1 MSHMQFEASG
11 SDGSPFKC
19 GFDESSRGQTLRGPD
34 KYTRDT
40 STSNATRENIH
51 HVRYAYNFIYGR
63 DVPLAKS
70 RAMVLQYHGFDVRN
84 LLSLAELAKQQEFPG
99 PALVVFCHSLTEEE
113 CRDAVA
119 ITDARWPS
127 ARRLCL
133 VTGPVSGAQNAL
145 CEMLDAGEGPTR
157 LVGTVSMLLPG
168 IPPRPA
174 NRTRAPASGPDVLRI
189 Q

>member
-1 MSHMQFEASG
+1 V
-11 SDGSPFKC
+11 
-19 GFDESSRGQTLRGPD
+19 RTD
-34 KYTRDT
+34 KYTRDR
-40 STSNATRENIH
+40 STSKPLGKTYTMSAMPII
-51 HVRYAYNFIYGR
+51 FMYGR

-70 RAMVLQYHGFDVRN
+70 RAMVLQHHGFNVRN

-113 CRDAVA
+113 CRAAVA

-145 CEMLDAGEGPTR
+145 CEMLDAREGPTR
-157 LVGTVSMLLPG
+157 LVGTVSMLLTG
-168 IPPRPA
+168 TPPRPE
-174 NRTRAPASGPDVLRI
+174 NRMRAPASGPDVLRM

>member
-1 MSHMQFEASG
+1 MEVPS
-11 SDGSPFKC
+11 KC

-34 KYTRDT
+34 KYTCDR
-40 STSNATRENIH
+40 STSRPLGKTYTMSAMPII
-51 HVRYAYNFIYGR
+51 FIYGR

-133 VTGPVSGAQNAL
+133 FTGPVSGAQNAL

-168 IPPRPA
+168 IPARPA